1 MREYV
6 ARGSAVLDVILLHC
20 QTHLSGPK
28 IVLGES
34 IQDRCSASPSFDGEI
49 YQQMGNNPRI
59 KDYKGYRLSMK
70 LNSQNNTSPAF
81 AAMSWLALVGGV
93 VIYIIGLW
101 RSDMQLNEKG
111 YYFAVILLA
120 LFSSVSLQKTV
131 RDRIENI
138 PTSHIY
144 YISCIASFFIAV
156 ILLAVGLWN
165 ATLLPSEKGFYAI
178 AFFLS
183 LFGAISVQK
192 NVRDSQT
199 TMEDHV
205 LTKKTD
211 VYETEEN

>member
-1 MREYV
+1 
-6 ARGSAVLDVILLHC
+6 
-20 QTHLSGPK
+20 
-28 IVLGES
+28 
-34 IQDRCSASPSFDGEI
+34 
-49 YQQMGNNPRI
+49 
-59 KDYKGYRLSMK
+59 MK

-93 VIYIIGLW
+93 VVYIIGLW